1 VTIYL
6 VDNSA
11 WARATKPAVAA
22 ALAEHA
28 DQDALASCGIAQT
41 EMLRS
46 ARSADEFSRMHA
58 ALRTLQWLAAPDDIW
73 ARVVEVQAALA
84 RGGHHRG
91 INPVDLAI
99 AATAEHHGATM
110 IHYDHDF
117 DTIAGVT
124 EQPTVWV
131 VPQGT
136 AD

>member
-1 VTIYL
+1 VSVYL

-28 DQDALASCGIAQT
+28 DQDALAICGIAQT

-46 ARSADEFSRMHA
+46 ARSADEFARMHA
-58 ALRTLQWLAAPDDIW
+58 ALRALHWLSSPDDIW
-73 ARVVEVQAALA
+73 TRVVEIQSALA

-91 INPVDLAI
+91 INPVDLAV
-99 AATAEHHGATM
+99 AATAERHGATV

-117 DTIAGVT
+117 DTIAAVT
-124 EQPTVWV
+124 QQPTTWV
-131 VPQGT
+131 VPRGT